1 MKIRILV
8 FVLLFCTAFRLIA
21 QNRDILWLN
30 GPGQTSARWTRAQVS
45 AQVKSYDFNSINI
58 YPYDNND
65 MANSIPDW
73 AAFFNT
79 KLNDGN
85 HTDVLG
91 IGHDAGGLI
100 IRYMD
105 MAQENGRLSAM
116 ILDGTPNQ
124 GAGIFNALLPS
135 NPSNQSEAQRLINK
149 MLNLRTQAQNCN
161 GCQMIQATQSW
172 VNYFAGQEAK
182 NYYQQLKPSNSV
194 ITNLEAPGIPFA
206 VIWGN
211 EDDDALTLTRTM
223 NSWCNRGLFGADNEY
238 IDCYRSEIAQRVQAA
253 NQQFALGLMQSIAQY
268 AGASAKLKI
277 TEPLAVFSIIEAQ
290 LNALVTALRTT
301 FALNNELR
309 EIAECELVHQA
320 MNAQWN
326 LMLSPYVEVQE
337 NLEIPCFS
345 CETCET
351 ETDQQVAGYCWSLC
365 VYDCNPVTG
374 TYTQTYTYFTY
385 EPHDGLLLKSEQL
398 LAGAAKQP
406 YEARGVNHFQ
416 EQFWEYAPIG
426 NAFQDLFNG
435 GAGAAF
441 AVPK

>member
-1 MKIRILV
+1 
-8 FVLLFCTAFRLIA
+8 
-21 QNRDILWLN
+21 
-30 GPGQTSARWTRAQVS
+30 
-45 AQVKSYDFNSINI
+45 
-58 YPYDNND
+58 
-65 MANSIPDW
+65 
-73 AAFFNT
+73 
-79 KLNDGN
+79 
-85 HTDVLG
+85 
-91 IGHDAGGLI
+91 
-100 IRYMD
+100 MD

-124 GAGIFNALLPS
+124 GAGIFNKLLPVDQFS
-135 NPSNQSEAQRLINK
+135 ESEAQSMIKK

-182 NYYQQLKPSNSV
+182 NYYQQLIPTNPV

-223 NSWCNRGLFGADNEY
+223 NSWYNRGLFGEDDEF
-238 IDCYRSEIAQRVQAA
+238 IDCYRSEIEQRVQLAG
-253 NQQFALGLMQSIAQY
+253 QQFALGLMQSIAQY
-268 AGASAKLKI
+268 AGAAAKLKI
-277 TEPLAVFSIIEAQ
+277 SEPQSIFTVIESR

-301 FALNNELR
+301 FALSNELR

-326 LMLSPYVEVQE
+326 LMLSPYSVVQE
-337 NLEIPCFS
+337 TLVVSCLPCDECYDEPDREAIAYCFS
-345 CETCET
+345 HCT
-351 ETDQQVAGYCWSLC
+351 WLC
-365 VYDCNPVTG
+365 DPVTS
-374 TYTQTYTYFTY
+374 TYTQSFNYLVY
-385 EPHDGLLLKSEQL
+385 EPHDGLLRKSEQL
-398 LAGAAKQP
+398 LAGAAKT
-406 YEARGVNHFQ
+406 YEAKGVNHFQ

-441 AVPK
+441 IVPK

>member
-1 MKIRILV
+1 MKISILSLV
-8 FVLLFCTAFRLIA
+8 ILFCATFRLIA
-21 QNRDILWLN
+21 QNRDILWLF
-30 GPGQTSARWTRAQVS
+30 GPSLTSGQWTNAKLCAQ
-45 AQVKSYDFNSINI
+45 ANSYDFNSINI
-58 YPYDNND
+58 TPYDNNTA
-65 MANSIPDW
+65 ANNIPDW

-124 GAGIFNALLPS
+124 GAGIFNKLLPVDQFS
-135 NPSNQSEAQRLINK
+135 ESEAQSMIKK
-149 MLNLRTQAQNCN
+149 MLNLRTQTQNCN

-182 NYYQQLKPSNSV
+182 NYYQQLKPTNSV

-223 NSWCNRGLFGADNEY
+223 NSWYNAGLFGADNEY
-238 IDCYRSEIAQRVQAA
+238 IDCYRSEIEQRLKDAQ
-253 NQQFALGLMQSIAQY
+253 QQFALGLMQSIAQY
-268 AGASAKLKI
+268 AGAAGKLNI
-277 TEPLAVFSIIEAQ
+277 TNPASSVGSVIEGA
-290 LNALVTALRTT
+290 LNSLITALRTT
-301 FALNNELR
+301 FALNKELR

-326 LMLSPYVEVQE
+326 LMLSPYVEVRE

-351 ETDQQVAGYCWSLC
+351 ETDQQVAAYCWSLC
-365 VYDCNPVTG
+365 VYDCDPVTW
-374 TYTQTYTYFTY
+374 TYNQTFTYFTY
-385 EPHDGLLLKSEQL
+385 EPHDGLLRKSEQL
-398 LAGAAKQP
+398 LDGAAKT
-406 YEARGVNHFQ
+406 YEAKGVNHFQ

-441 AVPK
+441 VVPK

>member
-21 QNRDILWLN
+21 QNRDILWLF
-30 GPGQTSARWTRAQVS
+30 GPSLTSAQWTNAKLRAQ
-45 AQVKSYDFNSINI
+45 ANSYDFNSINI
-58 YPYDNND
+58 TPYDNNTA
-65 MANSIPDW
+65 ANNIPDW

-182 NYYQQLKPSNSV
+182 NYYQQLKPTNPV

-223 NSWCNRGLFGADNEY
+223 NSWYNAGLFGEDDEFV
-238 IDCYRSEIAQRVQAA
+238 DCYRSEIEQRVQLAG
-253 NQQFALGLMQSIAQY
+253 QQFALGTMQSIAQY
-268 AGASAKLKI
+268 AGAAAKYKI
-277 TEPLAVFSIIEAQ
+277 TEPQSISTVIEAT
-290 LNALVTALRTT
+290 LNALVTQLRTT
-301 FALNNELR
+301 FALSNELR

-326 LMLSPYVEVQE
+326 LMLSPYNVVVQE

-365 VYDCNPVTG
+365 VYDCDPVTG
-374 TYTQTYTYFTY
+374 TYTQSFTYLTY
-385 EPHDGLLLKSEQL
+385 EPHDGLLRKSEQL
-398 LAGAAKQP
+398 LAGAAKT
-406 YEARGVNHFQ
+406 YEAKGVNHFQ

-441 AVPK
+441 VVPK